1 MNILLLKELPSKVL
15 VGGLEVSIN
24 TSFKTSI
31 AFENSLKEY
40 DLEDE
45 EQSRDFYINA
55 LKLYF
60 PILNGDFDSL
70 SDGDKMLFNHIIDN
84 RNESIDR
91 LLWFYKCGDD
101 KKYQEEETKT
111 SKEQILNYEYDAKKI
126 ISAILSQ
133 YKIDL
138 SEVDVHWWKFKYMME
153 GLKEDLPISKIMSIR
168 AIDLTTLPKEMREQ
182 YRKLKKLCKI
192 PLPTE
197 EVEED
202 DEIADILLNGG
213 EL

>member
-1 MNILLLKELPSKVL
+1 MP
-15 VGGLEVSIN
+15 
-24 TSFKTSI
+24 
-31 AFENSLKEY
+31 
-40 DLEDE
+40 
-45 EQSRDFYINA
+45 NA
-55 LKLYF
+55 
-60 PILNGDFDSL
+60 I
-70 SDGDKMLFNHIIDN
+70 
-84 RNESIDR
+84 
-91 LLWFYKCGDD
+91 
-101 KKYQEEETKT
+101 
-111 SKEQILNYEYDAKKI
+111 KEQILNYEYDAKKI

-168 AIDLTTLPKEMREQ
+168 ATDLTTLPKEMREQ
-182 YRKLKKLCKI
+182 YRKLKRICKI
-192 PLPTE
+192 PIPTE